1 MPVAANGCSV
11 IIGEADGCAHADVA
25 ATIVTIAAG
34 NMIFITSDS
43 LRYAARELLVV
54 CATKRVTGSEWPAS
68 RYNGAAPLKFQEIG
82 YPGVNAATTRAERH
96 TRTWICELPSAC

>member
-1 MPVAANGCSV
+1 VTPIDASGCRF

-34 NMIFITSDS
+34 KKIFITSDS

-54 CATKRVTGSEWPAS
+54 CATKRVTGSAS
-68 RYNGAAPLKFQEIG
+68 GRRPD
-82 YPGVNAATTRAERH
+82 TTERH
-96 TRTWICELPSAC
+96 H